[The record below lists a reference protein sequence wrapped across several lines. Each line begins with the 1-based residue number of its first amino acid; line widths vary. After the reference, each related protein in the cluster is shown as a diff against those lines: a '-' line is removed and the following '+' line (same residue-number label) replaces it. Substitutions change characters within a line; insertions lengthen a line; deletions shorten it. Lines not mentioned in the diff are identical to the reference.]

1 MKHDF
6 RNGTRNAG
14 MDCRFMYGGNIYRLQ
29 TCNDSV
35 GGLARF
41 QLDSETVSRAMRI
54 CLQSESR
61 MMSDGM
67 AFGITLDQL
76 LEQHA
81 RKKGEKVRMVMV
93 LGENRTFA
101 ATGVWNAAM
110 QIIEEKYR
118 RDPVVRIGARIS
130 QLRVLDGGMA

>member
-6 RNGTRNAG
+6 RNGARSAG
-14 MDCRFMYGGNIYRLQ
+14 IDCRFMFAGNIYDLK
-29 TCNDSV
+29 TFNDSI

-41 QLDSETVSRAMRI
+41 ELDSETVTKGMRVS
-54 CLQSESR
+54 LQSESR

-81 RKKGEKVRMVMV
+81 RKKGEKVRMVHV
-93 LGENRTFA
+93 LGGNRTFA

-110 QIIEEKYR
+110 QIIEKKYR
-118 RDPVVRIGARIS
+118 RDPVVRIGARVS